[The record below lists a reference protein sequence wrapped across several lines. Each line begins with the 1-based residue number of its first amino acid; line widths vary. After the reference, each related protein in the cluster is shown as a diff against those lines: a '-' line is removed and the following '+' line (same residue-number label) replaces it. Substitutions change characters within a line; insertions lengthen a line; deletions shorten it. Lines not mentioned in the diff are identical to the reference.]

1 MLKNLKALLFQGV
14 KTKFTN
20 FKKKS
25 LWIYMLM
32 IFWSLALLSAT
43 TKIKSF
49 DLEKLYMHDKSS
61 VMD

>member
-1 MLKNLKALLFQGV
+1 
-14 KTKFTN
+14 
-20 FKKKS
+20 
-25 LWIYMLM
+25 MLM